1 MKKNILITLISTLL
15 LFSLNGISSISSVSA
30 NITREAAPID
40 ETVSGTIRVWG
51 TGASEYGEEELYDVK
66 ITILEVLHGKEAW
79 ERLKSAGTSNKP
91 ANDGFKYILAHIRFE
106 YYARG
111 MPGNK
116 SYTIKEDDFKIY
128 SKDNQAYEA
137 PTVLP
142 PKPGLI
148 GRVFRSGDSYE
159 GWVPFLVEKE
169 DKKPLMF
176 FSGGLWFQLF

>member
-1 MKKNILITLISTLL
+1 M
-15 LFSLNGISSISSVSA
+15 SSVSA
-30 NITREAAPID
+30 SIIREAAPIY
-40 ETVSGTIRVWG
+40 ETVSGMIRVWG

-91 ANDGFKYILAHIRFE
+91 AKDGFKYILAHIRFE

-137 PTVLP
+137 PPVLP

-148 GRVFRSGDSYE
+148 GRLFRSGDSYE